1 VENKTSELQR
11 ITLIQTHGEQAKDE
25 KMIQMLKK
33 SGILRRDLDEELFGR
48 EYDDAFH
55 DFD

>member
-1 VENKTSELQR
+1 V
-11 ITLIQTHGEQAKDE
+11 IQTHGQQSGLTDRQKEAAENAK
-25 KMIQMLKK
+25 LKK
-33 SGILRRDLDEELFGR
+33 DLKRAGLMRRDLDEELFGR